1 MDDHYDYD
9 PHHCVGYGV
18 SLAPFSPLPYPL
30 KQKLTQPRTST
41 PPVVTVTRALLDFAA
56 LQTLIGNIVEPTIT
70 HWQVAKTTTTKSVP
84 WTVTITQTTTP
95 SAWAA
100 ECTSGGGKVW

>member
-1 MDDHYDYD
+1 MDDHYDYYS
-9 PHHCVGYGV
+9 HHCVGYSV
-18 SLAPFSPLPYPL
+18 SPLSTSTSFEKP
-30 KQKLTQPRTST
+30 KLTNPSTST

-70 HWQVAKTTTTKSVP
+70 HWQVARTTTTKSVP